1 MYTTLVKK
9 IGLVFP
15 VLTMVMIQ
23 TVKADMMFYYSA
35 AILPSIIASNLAK
48 DPCLDPIVYNDTTYS
63 CVTSPYTAKVWL
75 DRNLGA
81 AQVCTALD
89 DALCYGDYYQW
100 GRNFDEHED
109 STSETTDILA
119 VDVGIVG
126 HGDFITVDIDPLDW
140 ADGGVDDNG
149 TIRAANWS
157 KLDGSSVC
165 PVGFRVPT
173 VDELKAE
180 LFDAGSAEI
189 SNSNDAF
196 ESFLK
201 FPSAGYRGDGSAD
214 MISVDLSGWVWAS
227 SVNDTNSS
235 AFAWVPEGANHPLPS
250 AGYSYGSR
258 AYGFSV
264 RCLMD

>member
-1 MYTTLVKK
+1 MHITLVKK
-9 IGLVFP
+9 IGLVS
-15 VLTMVMIQ
+15 VTLAMVMIQ
-23 TVKADMMFYYSA
+23 TAKADMLFYYSA
-35 AILPSIIASNLAK
+35 AILPSIMASNPAV
-48 DPCLDPIVYNDTTYS
+48 DPCPDPISYNSTTYG
-63 CVTSPYTAKVWL
+63 CVTSPYTTKVWL

-89 DALCYGDYYQW
+89 DSACYGDYYQW

-109 STSETTDILA
+109 SNSGTTDILA

-126 HGDFITVDIDPLDW
+126 HGDFIIIDVDPLDW

-149 TIRAANWS
+149 TTRAANWS

-173 VDELKAE
+173 VDEMKAE
-180 LFDAGSAEI
+180 LLDVGSAEI
-189 SNSNDAF
+189 RNNADAF
-196 ESFLK
+196 DSFLK

-214 MISVDLSGWVWAS
+214 MIGVDLSGWVWAN

-235 AFAWVPEGANHPLPS
+235 AFAWVPDGANHPLPS